1 MPAAV
6 QPVTILVVDDDPGL
20 ARLMEKVLRR
30 DGFKTA
36 AVGTGKEAISW
47 LQHNSAD
54 LLLLDLKL
62 PDMEG
67 PQVLRAL
74 TDAGLS
80 VPFIVITGQGD
91 ERVAVQIMKSGAL
104 DYLVKDV
111 KFVEFIPAVVRRA
124 LDQIDRERRLRDAE
138 AAVLRAI
145 EEEQRRIGF
154 DLHDGLGQELTAI
167 AMLNNVVHNSLKTKG
182 LPEAENAARLGEL
195 LRNATKQVRLISHG
209 LQPVASEPG
218 ALMSSLRN
226 LATQVV
232 TSRGAKGEFICPE
245 HLEVSA
251 PEIANHLYRIA
262 QEAVQNAL
270 RHAHPQHVSVRLL
283 REGEKIVMEVQDDG
297 PGFAPQP
304 ESSEGIGLKTMRYRT
319 NAMHGSLEMSTPESG
334 GTLVRCS
341 VPYPQPS

>member
-1 MPAAV
+1 MPEAA
-6 QPVTILVVDDDPGL
+6 QQLTILVVDDDPGL

-36 AVGTGKEAISW
+36 AAGTGKEAITW
-47 LQHNSAD
+47 MQQHRAD

-74 TDAGLS
+74 TGAGLS
-80 VPFIVITGQGD
+80 VPFIIITGQGD
-91 ERVAVQIMKSGAL
+91 ERVAVQMMKSGAL

-111 KFVEFIPAVVRRA
+111 KFVEFIPTVVRRA
-124 LDQIDRERRLRDAE
+124 LDQIDREKRLKEAE

-167 AMLNNVVHNSLKTKG
+167 AMLNNVVHNNLKMKG
-182 LPEAENAARLGEL
+182 LPEAEIAARLGDL

-232 TSRGAKGEFICPE
+232 TARGVKGEFICPYAV
-245 HLEVSA
+245 EVPA

-270 RHAHPQHVSVRLL
+270 RHARPHQVTVRLL
-283 REGEKIVMEVQDDG
+283 REGQRIVVEVQDDG
-297 PGFAPQP
+297 AGFVPQAEP
-304 ESSEGIGLKTMRYRT
+304 TGGIGLSTMRYRA
-319 NAMHGSLEMSTPESG
+319 NVMQGSLEMGSPEGG

-341 VPYPQPS
+341 VPYPNPS

>member
-1 MPAAV
+1 
-6 QPVTILVVDDDPGL
+6 
-20 ARLMEKVLRR
+20 MEKVLRR
-30 DGFKTA
+30 DDFKTA
-36 AVGTGKEAISW
+36 AVGSGKDAISW
-47 LQHNSAD
+47 LQQNRAD

-74 TDAGLS
+74 TEAGLA

-111 KFVEFIPAVVRRA
+111 KFVEFIPTVVRRA
-124 LDQIDRERRLRDAE
+124 LGQIDRERRLKEAE

-167 AMLNNVVHNSLKTKG
+167 AMLNNVVHSSLKAKG
-182 LPEAENAARLGEL
+182 LPETETVARLGDL
-195 LRNATKQVRLISHG
+195 LRNATQQVRLISHG

-226 LATQVV
+226 LVTQVV
-232 TSRGAKGEFICPE
+232 TARGAKGEFICPE
-245 HLEVSA
+245 PVEVPA

-270 RHAHPQHVSVRLL
+270 RHAHPKQVSVRLL
-283 REGEKIVMEVQDDG
+283 REDERIIVEIQDDG
-297 PGFAPQP
+297 AGIVTQ
-304 ESSEGIGLKTMRYRT
+304 SERAGGIGLKTMRYRA
-319 NAMHGSLEMSTPESG
+319 NALHGSLEVSTPSGG

-341 VPYPQPS
+341 APYPQN